1 MIALIILFG
10 TGLLSL
16 FIAFTK
22 KPWTVL
28 LVAITGLIAS
38 GIALVCETKCANM
51 LQFDGLEFSNFAVFF
66 GVIAIV
72 FTILIILTAYA
83 SFKETVEHTGDYIG
97 LLVFSLCGALIMF
110 AFTDMFMFFLG
121 LEILSIP
128 VYVMAGS
135 KKSDLRSS
143 EASLKYFLTGAFSTG
158 VVLFGIAWVYGGTGS
173 FNLKE
178 INTAIMAQE
187 TASPLIYVGM
197 LMIMAS
203 FLFKIGAT
211 PFHFWSPDVYDGSP
225 IVVTGFMATIVKLA
239 GFAAFLKM
247 FNMAFGS
254 LHDFWAPALAFIA
267 VITMFVGNLSAIKQ
281 IRFKR
286 LLAYSSIAHVG
297 YALLTLVMKSDN
309 SNFNLMAY
317 LFAYGFSVI
326 ALVTVSLIINDKN
339 DQISS
344 FKGLSRRNPFV
355 GFVAVVALLSMAG
368 IPPLMGFFGKY
379 LVFAEAISEH
389 PWLVAIALLNSGIG
403 VYYYLRIVIMT
414 VQRPEEGLV
423 VGEKHKVPALQW
435 FVLAVCAAAILFGG
449 NLLIF

>member
-1 MIALIILFG
+1 MIALIILFVS
-10 TGLLSL
+10 GLLSL

-28 LVAITGLIAS
+28 LVASAGLIAS
-38 GIALVCETKCANM
+38 ATALVCEHTCSNM
-51 LQFDGLEFSNFAVFF
+51 LQFDGLEFTNFAVFY
-66 GVIAIV
+66 GVIAII
-72 FTILIILTAYA
+72 FTFLIILTAYA
-83 SFKETVEHTGDYIG
+83 SFKENPEHTGDYIA
-97 LLVFSLCGALIMF
+97 LLLFSLSGALIMF

-173 FNLKE
+173 FKLSE
-178 INTAIMAQE
+178 INTAILAQD

-225 IVVTGFMATIVKLA
+225 VVVTGFMATIVKLA

-247 FNMAFGS
+247 FNLAFGS
-254 LHDFWAPALAFIA
+254 LHDFWAPALGFIA

-281 IRFKR
+281 VRFKR

-297 YALLTLVMKSDN
+297 YALLTLVMQSAN
-309 SNFNLMAY
+309 SSFNLMAY

-326 ALVTVSLIINDKN
+326 ALVTICLIIDDKD
-339 DQISS
+339 DQITS
-344 FKGLSRRNPFV
+344 FRGLSRRNPFV

-368 IPPLMGFFGKY
+368 VPPLMGFFGKY
-379 LVFAEAISEH
+379 LVFAEAIHEY
-389 PWLVAIALLNSGIG
+389 PLLVAIALLNSGIG
-403 VYYYLRIVIMT
+403 VYYYLRIVILT
-414 VQRPEEGLV
+414 VQRPEEGV
-423 VGEKHKVPALQW
+423 VVAERHKVPVLQW
-435 FVLAVCAAAILFGG
+435 IVLAICAAAVLFGG
-449 NLLIF
+449 NMLIF

>member
-38 GIALVCETKCANM
+38 GVALACENKCANM
-51 LQFDGLEFSNFAVFF
+51 LQFDGLEFTSFAVFY
-66 GVIAIV
+66 GVIAII
-72 FTILIILTAYA
+72 FALLIILTAYS
-83 SFKETVEHTGDYIG
+83 SFKDTPEHTGDYIG
-97 LLVFSLCGALIMF
+97 LLIFSLCGALIMF

-173 FNLKE
+173 FNLAE

-187 TASPLIYVGM
+187 SASPLVYVGM

-225 IVVTGFMATIVKLA
+225 VVVTGFMATIVKLA

-247 FNMAFGS
+247 FTMAFGT
-254 LHDFWAPALAFIA
+254 LHDFWAPALGFIA

-297 YALLTLVMKSDN
+297 YALLTLVMKSDA
-309 SNFNLMAY
+309 STFNLFAY

-326 ALVTVSLIINDKN
+326 ALVTVSLIINDKD

-379 LVFAEAISEH
+379 LVFAEAIGEH

-403 VYYYLRIVIMT
+403 VYYYLRIVIMI

-423 VGEKHKVPALQW
+423 MAEKHKVPVLQW
-435 FVLAVCAAAILFGG
+435 IVLAVCAAAILFGG
-449 NLLIF
+449 NMLIF

>member
-1 MIALIILFG
+1 MIALIILFVS
-10 TGLLSL
+10 GLLSL

-28 LVAITGLIAS
+28 MVASAGLIAS
-38 GIALVCETKCANM
+38 AVALVCEHTCSNM
-51 LQFDGLEFSNFAVFF
+51 LQFDGLEFTSFAIFY
-66 GVIAIV
+66 GVIAII
-72 FTILIILTAYA
+72 FAFLIILTAYS
-83 SFKETVEHTGDYIG
+83 SFKDTPEHTGDYIG
-97 LLVFSLCGALIMF
+97 LLIFSLTGAIIMF
-110 AFTDMFMFFLG
+110 AFTDMFLFFLG

-135 KKSDLRSS
+135 KKSDIRSS

-178 INTAIMAQE
+178 INTAIMAQD

-225 IVVTGFMATIVKLA
+225 VVVTGFMATIVKLA

-254 LHDFWAPALAFIA
+254 LHDFWAPALGFIA

-281 IRFKR
+281 TRFKR

-297 YALLTLVMKSDN
+297 YALLTLVMQSPD
-309 SNFNLMAY
+309 SPFNLMAY

-326 ALVTVSLIINDKN
+326 ALVTVVLIINDDE
-339 DQISS
+339 DQITS
-344 FKGLSRRNPFV
+344 FKGLARRNPFV

-368 IPPLMGFFGKY
+368 VPPLMGFFGKY
-379 LVFAEAISEH
+379 LVFAEAIYEY
-389 PWLVAIALLNSGIG
+389 PILVAIALLNSGIG
-403 VYYYLRIVIMT
+403 VYYYLRIVILT
-414 VQRPEEGLV
+414 VQKPEEGAPYV
-423 VGEKHKVPALQW
+423 AKHKVPALQW

-449 NLLIF
+449 NMLIF

>member
-1 MIALIILFG
+1 MIALIILFVS
-10 TGLLSL
+10 GLLSL

-28 LVAITGLIAS
+28 MVASAGLIAS
-38 GIALVCETKCANM
+38 AVALVCEHTCSNM
-51 LQFDGLEFSNFAVFF
+51 LQFDGLEFTSFAIFY
-66 GVIAIV
+66 GVIAII
-72 FTILIILTAYA
+72 FAFLIILTAYS
-83 SFKETVEHTGDYIG
+83 SFKDTPEHTGDYIG
-97 LLVFSLCGALIMF
+97 LLIFSLTGAIIMF
-110 AFTDMFMFFLG
+110 AFTDMFLFFLG

-135 KKSDLRSS
+135 KKSDIRSS

-173 FNLKE
+173 FNLTE
-178 INTAIMAQE
+178 INTAIMAQD

-225 IVVTGFMATIVKLA
+225 VVVTGFMATIVKLA

-247 FNMAFGS
+247 FDMAFGS
-254 LHDFWAPALAFIA
+254 LHDFWAPALGFIA

-281 IRFKR
+281 TRFKR

-297 YALLTLVMKSDN
+297 YALLTLVMQSPD
-309 SNFNLMAY
+309 SPFNLMAY

-326 ALVTVSLIINDKN
+326 ALVTVVLIIDDSE
-339 DQISS
+339 DQITS
-344 FKGLSRRNPFV
+344 FKGLARRNPLV
-355 GFVAVVALLSMAG
+355 GFVTVVALLSMAG

-379 LVFAEAISEH
+379 LVFAEAIYEY
-389 PWLVAIALLNSGIG
+389 PVLVAIALLNSGIG
-403 VYYYLRIVIMT
+403 VYYYLRIVILT
-414 VQRPEEGLV
+414 VQKPEEGTPV
-423 VGEKHKVPALQW
+423 IAKHKVPALQW

-449 NLLIF
+449 NMLIF